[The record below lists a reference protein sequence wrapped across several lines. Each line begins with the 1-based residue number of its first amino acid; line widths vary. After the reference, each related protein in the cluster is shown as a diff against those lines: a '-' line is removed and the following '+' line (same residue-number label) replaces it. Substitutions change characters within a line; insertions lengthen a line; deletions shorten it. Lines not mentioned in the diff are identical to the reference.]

1 MISHRILTKPSVV
14 LDSGLIFL
22 QFVIGVLCFDVLSQ
36 VPIAT
41 GYVFD
46 EHENVGESSLNEEQ
60 TTGDL
65 RMQFAS
71 INRKKTALVLQGH
84 GNIEGST

>member
-1 MISHRILTKPSVV
+1 MLMNADDFTSSLPKPFVF

-36 VPIAT
+36 VPIAA
-41 GYVFD
+41 GYGFFG
-46 EHENVGESSLNEEQ
+46 HENVGESSLNEER

-65 RMQFAS
+65 GNWAREGCSLPSQTE
-71 INRKKTALVLQGH
+71 RKQP
-84 GNIEGST
+84 